1 MARGAQAQA
10 ALERKALEM
19 DKAGKAGT
27 LKKGPPRSET
37 TTAGGLKGPGREG
50 PAWTGRGMADLQAP
64 PSCCLTE
71 ASYLIALQTAP

>member
-1 MARGAQAQA
+1 
-10 ALERKALEM
+10 M

-27 LKKGPPRSET
+27 LKKGPSRSET